1 MTKRCLSRAGIIQAA
16 ITLTEQSGYESYS
29 LRELA
34 NVLHVQPSSLY
45 NHVSGIEEIRIEV
58 GMEAIKRLEAMLRA
72 AAADKPMNRAI
83 ADMSRAY
90 CIFAQENPG
99 LYQTLIALKIDGS
112 EQLRAELPRII
123 TPFIEVISQ
132 SHLPDE
138 AVTHLHRMLRCLLHG
153 YLTLS
158 HSGFLSHGQICA
170 EESFTFF
177 LEAFSSIIQNRKEIS
192 PIE

>member
-1 MTKRCLSRAGIIQAA
+1 MFL
-16 ITLTEQSGYESYS
+16 LE
-29 LRELA
+29 LRKL
-34 NVLHVQPSSLY
+34 
-45 NHVSGIEEIRIEV
+45 RIEV
-58 GMEAIKRLEAMLRA
+58 GMEAIKRLEALLRA

-99 LYQTLIALKIDGS
+99 LYQTLIALKMDGS

-138 AVTHLHRMLRCLLHG
+138 TVTHLHRMLRCLLHG
-153 YLTLS
+153 YLTTFPQRLS
-158 HSGFLSHGQICA
+158 ISWTNLVQKKA
-170 EESFTFF
+170 LRSF
-177 LEAFSSIIQNRKEIS
+177 
-192 PIE
+192 